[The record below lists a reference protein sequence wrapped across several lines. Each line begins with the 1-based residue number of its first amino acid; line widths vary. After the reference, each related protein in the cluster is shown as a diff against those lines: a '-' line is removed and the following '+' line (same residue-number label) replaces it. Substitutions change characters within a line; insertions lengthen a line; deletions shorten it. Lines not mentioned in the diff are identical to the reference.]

1 MRRAVCPGSFDP
13 VHNGHVEVIAR
24 ATSLFDEVIV
34 AVSTNYSKTYRFS
47 LDDRIAMI
55 SETVSYLQGITV
67 VPMEDGL
74 VAEFCRREGASA
86 LIKGLRNGSDLD
98 YEMPMAAF
106 NRHLTGVETVFL
118 PTDGRYS
125 HVSSSLIKEIS
136 SLGGDV
142 SEFVPRAA
150 SRRLETPDAG

>member
-13 VHNGHVEVIAR
+13 VHNGHVEIIAR
-24 ATSLFDEVIV
+24 ATSLFDEVVV
-34 AVSTNYSKTYRFS
+34 AVSTNINKKYRFS
-47 LDDRIAMI
+47 LEDRMAMI

-67 VPMEDGL
+67 MPLEDGL
-74 VAEFCRREGASA
+74 VAQFCRNQGANA
-86 LIKGLRNGSDLD
+86 LIKGIRNPVDVD

-136 SLGGDV
+136 SLGGDI
-142 SEFVPRAA
+142 SEFIPCAV
-150 SRRLETPDAG
+150 SRRLVH